1 MPIVLHKILD
11 TDTEFAVWKIEESN
25 ELLYSKLQLDE
36 TEKAVY
42 ESLSNGKRE
51 LHWLSSRVLLRNL
64 INTPDFIKT
73 GLDEHHKP
81 FLVNFPHHFSLSH
94 SFDYAAVMISKDKKV
109 GIDIELVKDK
119 ILKIERK
126 FLSPEEQA
134 FIDQD
139 QKVKH
144 LYACWAAKEALYKL
158 FGRKGVSLQE
168 HIRLQPFK
176 LNTQGTLKANI
187 LFNNCD
193 ADFEIYYQEFDG
205 YMLAYVSS
213 DEL

>member
-1 MPIVLHKILD
+1 MPITLHKILD
-11 TDTEFAVWKIEESN
+11 TDTEFAVWKIEEPA
-25 ELLYSKLQLDE
+25 ELLYSKLKLDE

-42 ESLSNGKRE
+42 ESLGKGKRE

-81 FLVNFPHHFSLSH
+81 FLVNLPHHFSLSH
-94 SFDYAAVMISKDKKV
+94 SFDYAAVMISKNKKV

-119 ILKIERK
+119 ILKVEKK
-126 FLSPEEQA
+126 FLSAEEQE
-134 FIDQD
+134 FIDPN

-144 LYACWAAKEALYKL
+144 LYACWAAKEAVYKL
-158 FGRKGVSLQE
+158 YGRKGVSLQE
-168 HIRLQPFK
+168 NIRLKPFK
-176 LNTQGTLKANI
+176 FNSQGVVQANI

-193 ADFEIYYQEFDG
+193 ADFEIHYQEFEE

-213 DEL
+213 DKV